1 LRRARNTFQPTVLPP
16 LTIGP
21 LYLDLATQ
29 KSTLRGRDFPLSGKE
44 LLLLYSLA
52 QHLGTPVSRQKLLQL
67 VWSGE
72 APEGSKTLDV
82 HIYRLRRKLDEAA
95 QMGHLLI
102 TVRKRGYMLSAA
114 LAEA

>member
-1 LRRARNTFQPTVLPP
+1 

-21 LYLDLATQ
+21 LYLDLVTQ